1 MLVPQAVDIHSWN
14 LSHYYFTM
22 FHTEL
27 PNHSTTFFS
36 LKLVHWSA
44 EIQAKVSD
52 PRKEGR
58 SDWPIDQASKFAFA
72 HLTPISHSAKYSSKH
87 QTEQNSFPGSF
98 ILPGAREGREDER
111 PWERGLHRAEQNSV
125 TLQWTSPRFTN
136 TLDSPLNNPVLRL
149 KAMTRLGPRVN
160 SITSVAGGISCTS
173 AFVWRRRHES
183 EQLSSQISSG
193 T

>member
-1 MLVPQAVDIHSWN
+1 
-14 LSHYYFTM
+14 M
-22 FHTEL
+22 FHYVSHL
-27 PNHSTTFFS
+27 PNHSTTFSS
-36 LKLVHWSA
+36 LSSQVVHWSA

-58 SDWPIDQASKFAFA
+58 SDRLIDQASKFAFA
-72 HLTPISHSAKYSSKH
+72 HLTPISNSTKYSSKH

-125 TLQWTSPRFTN
+125 TLQWTSPRFSN

-173 AFVWRRRHES
+173 AFVWRRSHES
-183 EQLSSQISSG
+183 EQLAELGSQISSA
-193 T
+193 TQAKQTLVIYFTS